1 MGPQNRRK
9 AISLKS
15 FLNLA
20 ETLFCNLLSSSS
32 NFYKVRLILPHMGTS
47 ADLVSRTLYDVPGY
61 ERFRAILIPH
71 STSDRGSDTSL
82 FHQSVLETIATS
94 SPEGL
99 ILGPEW
105 SYFPHQPLTETERDL
120 FLHDIQTATKGKK
133 DLVVAPGTF
142 VWQKDGKL
150 YNTCFVVNNGEIT
163 FAYDKRK
170 NGGEEAIARRY
181 NLEWQPGVSVGNFS
195 LDGLSFGIEICID
208 EDFPLYDKETNDFTL
223 LPSCGGHPFKPF
235 QSSFAG
241 LRDGGYKLINDGEL
255 RAVGL
260 VQKPLAYSLNDTTA
274 HFSFPN
280 DISLLFNLERLAPHL
295 VVCDS
300 LELRKGDVPLAR
312 IIDGEKTQDHFSYR
326 SSIPFPR
333 DDFQFYLESIYA
345 HNSILRDKLMSLPVT
360 GTPLR
365 ATVRANLLTFLQA
378 EDSLHRVLDSFQE

>member
-1 MGPQNRRK
+1 MD
-9 AISLKS
+9 
-15 FLNLA
+15 
-20 ETLFCNLLSSSS
+20 
-32 NFYKVRLILPHMGTS
+32 TS

-61 ERFRAILIPH
+61 QHFEAILLPH
-71 STSDRGSDTSL
+71 STSDHGSDTSS

-94 SPEGL
+94 PSEAL

-170 NGGEEAIARRY
+170 NGGEEVIACRHT
-181 NLEWQPGVSVGNFS
+181 LEWQPGVSAGEFS
-195 LDGLSFGIEICID
+195 LNGLSFGIEICID
-208 EDFPLYDKETNDFTL
+208 EDFPLSDKETNDFSL

-235 QSSFAG
+235 QASFAG
-241 LRDGGYKLINDGEL
+241 LRSGGYKLINDGEL
-255 RAVGL
+255 RTVGL
-260 VQKPLAYSLNDTTA
+260 VQKPLAYSLNDATA
-274 HFSFPN
+274 HFYFPN
-280 DISLLFNLERLAPHL
+280 DISLLLNLQRLTSRS

-300 LELRKGDVPLAR
+300 LELWKGDVPLAR
-312 IIDGEKTQDHFSYR
+312 IIDRKKTQDHFSYQ
-326 SSIPFPR
+326 SSIPFPC

-345 HNSILRDKLMSLPVT
+345 HNSILRDELISPPIT
-360 GTPLR
+360 GTTLR

-378 EDSLHRVLDSFQE
+378 KDSLYRVLDSFQE